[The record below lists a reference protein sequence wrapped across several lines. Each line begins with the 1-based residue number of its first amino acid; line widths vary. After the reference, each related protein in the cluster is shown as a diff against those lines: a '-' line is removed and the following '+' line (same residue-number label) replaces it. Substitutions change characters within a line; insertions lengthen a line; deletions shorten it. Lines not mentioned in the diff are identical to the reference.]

1 MGAESREP
9 RAKGPNPEIILASAS
24 PRRAT
29 LLTQIGLPF
38 RVCPSTLGEDGEA
51 ALDHETPET
60 CAARLALAKARDVA
74 ARLDQG
80 LIIGADT
87 VVTCRGRILGK
98 PRNGKEAQAFL
109 LALAGQT
116 HRVVTGVAVVE
127 AGSGRVE
134 VDVAVTAV
142 TMRPFDRQEAMR
154 YVATGEPLDKAG
166 AYGIQGRGALLVE
179 GIHGDYFNVV
189 GLPLTLLARL
199 LRGFGVDPW
208 GRNG

>member
-1 MGAESREP
+1 MRAENREP
-9 RAKGPNPEIILASAS
+9 RVQRENPEIVLASAS
-24 PRRAT
+24 PRRAM

-51 ALDHETPET
+51 ALDRETPKA
-60 CAARLALAKARDVA
+60 CATRLALAKARDVA
-74 ARLDQG
+74 ARLGQG

-87 VVTCRGRILGK
+87 VVTCRSRILGK

-109 LALAGQT
+109 LALAGRT

-127 AGSGRVE
+127 ARSGRVE
-134 VDVAVTAV
+134 IDVAVTSV
-142 TMRPFDRQEAMR
+142 TMRPFDRREAMR

-179 GIHGDYFNVV
+179 GIRGDYFNVV
-189 GLPLTLLARL
+189 GLPLALLARI
-199 LRGFGVDPW
+199 LREFGVDPW
-208 GRNG
+208 GRSG